1 MFVDIRGF
9 TSLAEQL
16 NPAEVATRLNRFYD
30 IATQAIFRHDGTLD
44 KLVGDEVMA
53 FFGAPLH
60 WQDHPGR
67 AVTTAVEIMREVE
80 AMAEQDRLELGIG
93 ISTGEAFV
101 GNVGGKEVTDYTV
114 LGDTVNVAARL
125 QGAAKPGE
133 ILIAEATFTQVEK
146 QFPNAMRRELELK
159 GKSDTVIAWEIARRR
174 HSSVAAGRI

>member
-1 MFVDIRGF
+1 
-9 TSLAEQL
+9 
-16 NPAEVATRLNRFYD
+16 
-30 IATQAIFRHDGTLD
+30 
-44 KLVGDEVMA
+44 
-53 FFGAPLH
+53 
-60 WQDHPGR
+60 
-67 AVTTAVEIMREVE
+67 
-80 AMAEQDRLELGIG
+80 
-93 ISTGEAFV
+93 
-101 GNVGGKEVTDYTV
+101 V